1 MERHEWSAWMGFLS
15 LVAILFGVVVG
26 IGFTLGIGRSFL
38 STKVDDGDATRAR
51 CVQDCKSWARERTDE
66 DREFCAEPERN
77 CKGGPERFARHERP
91 EQEAEE
97 PGLHAWQRRTTSL
110 LHVSGQE
117 HAVAGALGRWG
128 VLT

>member
-77 CKGGPERFARHERP
+77 CKGGPERFDESLYHQVYMPGSVGRRASCTCQDRNMRS
-91 EQEAEE
+91 QE
-97 PGLHAWQRRTTSL
+97 LW
-110 LHVSGQE
+110 
-117 HAVAGALGRWG
+117 AGGG
-128 VLT
+128 Y